1 MSCNRTLNWQKL
13 KVRGLDWQIW
23 KLEDWNEKKVKIREL
38 VLHFYHKSNINS
50 GFKWNNVNSKFVIN
64 LIMST
69 WDHLCYTSA
78 PHLIASIVKSTKNI
92 AKTEQYRSKSM
103 FVKIMKLWLK
113 NTLPLCKSI
122 LEWIKSKQNCHIY
135 TYPEKERKET
145 WPPPVQTWK
154 TLQTHIQWIR
164 QIKNYKIIRARYCN
178 IWTF

>member
-1 MSCNRTLNWQKL
+1 MTKL
-13 KVRGLDWQIW
+13 KVRGLKW
-23 KLEDWNEKKVKIREL
+23 KKVKVREL
-38 VLHFYHKSNINS
+38 VLHFCHKSNING

-92 AKTEQYRSKSM
+92 AKTEQYRSKSI

-113 NTLPLCKSI
+113 NTLPLCKNI
-122 LEWIKSKQNCHIY
+122 LELIKSKQLSYLHISR
-135 TYPEKERKET
+135 ERKTGDLTTTGPNMEN
-145 WPPPVQTWK
+145 
-154 TLQTHIQWIR
+154 TLQTHIQCIR